1 MNTSVNWAHCE
12 LASVYLPDPRLETRL
27 IGMVEKLSERPES
40 SCTEALGCRAAVV
53 GAYRFWN
60 NETVRPEAILRPH
73 AESTARRA
81 AECATVLV
89 AQDATDINLTDH
101 PETEGRGYLYS
112 NTRGLLLHSLLAISP
127 DGVPLGLLRQFMWV
141 RPLEKLK
148 ARRKTRYRP
157 IEEKETHYWLDGL
170 EAAGT
175 TLPHHPHVVLM
186 GDSESDIFDLFAA
199 PRPSRI
205 DLLVRVCRATRRVEH
220 SAKYLRAALLES
232 PLRGQTELKVP
243 RASGRPERTAKM
255 AVRWLSLNIRAPKN
269 DHPNRPPVRLQ
280 FILVDEIDP
289 PKGVTPLRWIL
300 ATTMPVNSLE
310 DALHYVHWYTYRW
323 RIERYHFV
331 LKSGCQIED
340 SLLKTVE
347 AMKRAITTYS
357 IVAWRLLWLTYQ
369 ARQTPNAPCT
379 MVLDDFE
386 WQSLCAKI
394 YPSKPIPLE
403 PPTFREAVRMI
414 GQLGGFLG
422 RKGDG
427 EPGVKLLWRGL
438 RRLHDFSQGWLE
450 GQSHSKHGDAS
461 VATCV

>member
-1 MNTSVNWAHCE
+1 
-12 LASVYLPDPRLETRL
+12 
-27 IGMVEKLSERPES
+27 
-40 SCTEALGCRAAVV
+40 
-53 GAYRFWN
+53 
-60 NETVRPEAILRPH
+60 
-73 AESTARRA
+73 
-81 AECATVLV
+81 
-89 AQDATDINLTDH
+89 
-101 PETEGRGYLYS
+101 
-112 NTRGLLLHSLLAISP
+112 
-127 DGVPLGLLRQFMWV
+127 MWV